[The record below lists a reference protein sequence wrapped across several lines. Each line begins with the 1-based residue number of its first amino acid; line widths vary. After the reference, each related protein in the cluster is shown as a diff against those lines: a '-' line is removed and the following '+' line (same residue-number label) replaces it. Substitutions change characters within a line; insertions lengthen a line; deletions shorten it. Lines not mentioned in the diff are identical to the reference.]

1 MSYAYSVY
9 IVRSVLLYMYMR
21 ESISK
26 RLICVIM
33 RSGACVSIGFLTPNR
48 DIYTMHEPD
57 LYCYKL
63 SYNMPYDPEAIWS
76 LVQRHGGFISVHP
89 GGHYE
94 FLIPRDYS
102 VFLIMAFPLLSRQ
115 RQKDL
120 YV

>member
-1 MSYAYSVY
+1 
-9 IVRSVLLYMYMR
+9 
-21 ESISK
+21 
-26 RLICVIM
+26 
-33 RSGACVSIGFLTPNR
+33 
-48 DIYTMHEPD
+48 
-57 LYCYKL
+57 
-63 SYNMPYDPEAIWS
+63 MPYDPEDIWS

-102 VFLIMAFPLLSRQ
+102 VFLLMAFPLLSRQ

>member
-1 MSYAYSVY
+1 MRIYMSLCSSRLYVLSCAAGPVY
-9 IVRSVLLYMYMR
+9 
-21 ESISK
+21 
-26 RLICVIM
+26 RL
-33 RSGACVSIGFLTPNR
+33 GFLYPIC

-63 SYNMPYDPEAIWS
+63 SYSVPYDPEDIWS

-94 FLIPRDYS
+94 FLIPREHS
-102 VFLIMAFPLLSRQ
+102 MFLIMAFPLLSRQ

>member
-1 MSYAYSVY
+1 MAVYSPTHMVLSMCVCIRITYRVYLDFTYMS
-9 IVRSVLLYMYMR
+9 
-21 ESISK
+21 
-26 RLICVIM
+26 
-33 RSGACVSIGFLTPNR
+33 
-48 DIYTMHEPD
+48 DPD
-57 LYCYKL
+57 LYCYSL
-63 SYNMPYDPEAIWS
+63 FYFAPYDPEDIWS
-76 LVQRHGGFISVHP
+76 LVQRHHGFISVLP